1 MCSRLRRLGKSADI
15 KTTAQRTHTRT
26 PAAHTRTQKTPPTQ
40 MSCNLF
46 LYGTVES
53 GQHTLIPTPTRT
65 HTSRAFTWPTLTNRV
80 KLGLGL
86 GAPVAA
92 RLYFPKTQLLAA
104 ASPFR
109 ASTEKQVRP
118 KHVLFLSFLP
128 QKTTNL
134 MHFTQIILYATYCIN
149 LVGVS
154 CICNCVKQYD
164 FLP

>member
-40 MSCNLF
+40 MRCNLF

-53 GQHTLIPTPTRT
+53 VQHQHEHI

-109 ASTEKQVRP
+109 ISTEKQVRP
-118 KHVLFLSFLP
+118 KHVPFLSFLP
-128 QKTTNL
+128 QNTTNL
-134 MHFTQIILYATYCIN
+134 MHFTLIIVYAMYCIN